1 MKAGFI
7 GLGHMGNGMSKNVLK
22 ANGQLLVS
30 DLSEEAKALLKAEGA
45 DVAADNVEVAKECD
59 VIFLSLPAPAH
70 VRGVVAGPNGLLD
83 NAKEGAFIIDLST
96 VDSTTSEDM
105 AAAAAEKGITFI
117 DIPVSGGVAGAQKGT
132 LAMMAGCKEEEVA
145 PIRNLLDAIGKTV
158 FIGNR
163 GGGSTMKLINNFMAF
178 THLVADAE
186 GIIMADKLGIPTETY
201 FDVVLNASGYDKPLE
216 GKKAKILSEDYS
228 PNFAIDLVVKD
239 LNLAAEVCKDKKIPN
254 GTLNL
259 ALQYYRAAQARGLGQ
274 MDTITIVDM
283 LRKIVEV

>member
-163 GGGSTMKLINNFMAF
+163 GGGSTMKLINNF
-178 THLVADAE
+178 
-186 GIIMADKLGIPTETY
+186 IM
-201 FDVVLNASGYDKPLE
+201 
-216 GKKAKILSEDYS
+216 IL
-228 PNFAIDLVVKD
+228 
-239 LNLAAEVCKDKKIPN
+239 
-254 GTLNL
+254 
-259 ALQYYRAAQARGLGQ
+259 
-274 MDTITIVDM
+274 
-283 LRKIVEV
+283 